1 MVCDSLHIICG
12 NCGSLLTT
20 GNENN
25 EKARASIERD
35 YEGNLEDV
43 AITCEN
49 CNTVHFLSEYMEI
62 LD

>member
-12 NCGSLLTT
+12 NCGSLLTM

-25 EKARASIERD
+25 EKARASVDRD

-43 AITCEN
+43 TITCEN
-49 CNTVHFLSEYMEI
+49 CDTVHSLSQYMEI